1 MKAWLCLGSNQ
12 EKPFLQLEK
21 AVSYLKEK
29 CYITVLKEGRALQTK
44 PFGYTDQPDFVNQ
57 LLQIETPLS
66 ADELLVFLKQAEL
79 ELGRFPTFKWGPRTI
94 DLDILLYEN
103 EVINKDDLII
113 PHPGIA
119 EREYLLQLLMDEIP
133 DYVHPVLQK
142 TIRELHVNLNK
153 EKA

>member
-12 EKPFLQLEK
+12 EKPFRQLEK
-21 AVSYLKEK
+21 AIRYLKEK
-29 CYITVLKEGRALQTK
+29 CYITILKEGKAIKTK

-57 LLQIETPLS
+57 LLHIETPLS
-66 ADELLVFLKQAEL
+66 AEELLIFLKKAEL

-94 DLDILLYEN
+94 DLDILFYEN
-103 EVINKDDLII
+103 EVINRENLVI

-119 EREYLLQLLMDEIP
+119 EREYLLQLLWEEIP

-142 TIRELHVNLNK
+142 TIRELNEKLTK
-153 EKA
+153 EKS

>member
-12 EKPFLQLEK
+12 EKPFQQLQK

-29 CYITVLKEGRALQTK
+29 CYITILKEGKALKTK
-44 PFGYTDQPDFVNQ
+44 PFGYTDQPDFSNQ

-66 ADELLVFLKQAEL
+66 AEELLIFLKKAEL

-94 DLDILLYEN
+94 DIDILFYED
-103 EVINKDDLII
+103 EIIDKEELVI

-119 EREYLLQLLMDEIP
+119 AREYLLQLLCEEIP
-133 DYVHPVLQK
+133 DYVHPRLK
-142 TIRELHVNLNK
+142 KSIRELNDIFLK
-153 EKA
+153 ER